1 MRRNQTW
8 SVVDPVID
16 QEHLV
21 QNLMQELDISRV
33 LAGILVKRNLSDV
46 EKARS
51 FLYPRIDMLSSPLSI
66 PGMTEAVNRIKK
78 AVDLQEKVVIYGDY
92 DVDGICSITILKEFL
107 ERHLPVVNYYIP
119 NRFQEGYGLN
129 PDAIRAIRGQ
139 GCELLITVDCGT
151 ASVEEV
157 ELASRLGME
166 VVITDHHQPG
176 SALPEAAAVVNPKL
190 VPAAGHELA
199 GVGVA
204 FYLIRALCQVFP
216 GIDPLHWLDLVALGT
231 VADIVPLT
239 GDNRILVKE
248 GMKRLKETRR
258 PGLRALIES
267 AGIRESELQYWHLGF
282 ILAPRLNAAGRM
294 EDAGAAVELL
304 LSNSETEARILAD
317 KMTVLNTT
325 RQGIETGILKEA
337 QAEASLRAAR
347 GEKVLV
353 VAGEGWHQGVLGIVA
368 NRLVE
373 GFGRPVLLISWEGET
388 GKGSGRSAPGF
399 DLFQALNQCRDHLER
414 FGGHQQAAGVQVHR
428 SQLDALR
435 QALNE
440 VAAST
445 WEEQSES
452 HIVIEGELEL
462 HEITKE
468 LAREILL
475 LEPFGLGNT
484 SPVFVL
490 RSAVILNPQAVGRNK
505 EHLKFQVGVGGYTGQ
520 PVEAIGFGMA
530 DFLEQ
535 PLATQLFDL
544 VFEPEVNRFRGQE
557 RIQMRVYDMKAA
569 DCLDNP
575 RDFTFHLPNLDKS
588 LFERME
594 NCIKAGLRDSSPVLV
609 VYPTLRCLQKHLL
622 GLKRLFPD
630 RSLAPLHGC
639 LPQTVMRRTL
649 QQLENNRPYVF
660 LTTDAFFR
668 HVIKA
673 RNISPSAMGIALWPT
688 EEMLSDDL
696 LDWQFFQR
704 ETPEPI
710 LVTGFEHVVP
720 VRIGSGRRIIYTNRR
735 KTLRTMSRDGDL
747 QEAGLTDI
755 NERIK
760 LRRRFLD
767 EEPRWIFWDGTF
779 GGGLPQVPADQVIL
793 GDSPFGWYEV
803 ENLLAQTGEVKE
815 IVVAFSGDD
824 LQWNQKHLEHL
835 YPDGEYICL
844 LYERLRRRRGNIRLS
859 KDALTDSRGMN
870 GRNQALLSGLR
881 VLYQLG
887 RCRIVKR
894 ADHYEIHAVIRDLN
908 LSDLEASPF
917 YLEGIQEKKVLD
929 KWRGKLV
936 R

>member
-8 SVVDPVID
+8 SVVDTVTNHD
-16 QEHLV
+16 RLV
-21 QNLMQELDISRV
+21 RALMQELNISRA
-33 LAGILVKRNLSDV
+33 LADLLVKRNLSEV

-66 PGMTEAVNRIKK
+66 PGMTGAAARIKK
-78 AVDLQEKVVIYGDY
+78 AIDLQEKVVIYGDY
-92 DVDGICSITILKEFL
+92 DVDGICSITVLKEFL
-107 ERHLPVVNYYIP
+107 DKFLPQVGYYIP

-129 PDAIRAIRGQ
+129 PDAIRDIHSR
-139 GCELLITVDCGT
+139 GCELLITVDCGI

-176 SALPEAAAVVNPKL
+176 LTLPEAAAVVNPKL
-190 VPAAGHELA
+190 APDAGCELA

-204 FYLIRALCQVFP
+204 FYLIRALCRVFP
-216 GIDPLHWLDLVALGT
+216 GIDPLQWLDLVALGT

-239 GDNRILVKE
+239 GDNRILVTE
-248 GMKRLKETRR
+248 GMKRLKETGR
-258 PGLRALIES
+258 PGLRALIDS
-267 AGIRESELQYWHLGF
+267 AGLKDSELRYWHLGF

-294 EDAGAAVELL
+294 EDARAAVELL
-304 LSNSETEARILAD
+304 LSNSETEARILAE
-317 KMTVLNTT
+317 KMTVLNAT
-325 RQGIETGILKEA
+325 RQGIEAGILKEA

-373 GFGRPVLLISWEGET
+373 GFGRPVLLISWEGDK
-388 GKGSGRSAPGF
+388 GKGSGRSTPGF
-399 DLFQALNQCRDHLER
+399 DLFQALSQCRDCLER
-414 FGGHQQAAGVQVHR
+414 FGGHQQAAGVELQR

-435 QALNE
+435 RALNE
-440 VAAST
+440 MAAGN
-445 WEEQSES
+445 WEEECES
-452 HIVIEGELEL
+452 HLVIEGELEL

-475 LEPFGLGNT
+475 LEPFGPGNA

-490 RSAVILNPQAVGRNK
+490 RSAAILNPQAVGRNK
-505 EHLKFQVGVGGYTGQ
+505 EHLKFQVGVDGYSGE
-520 PVEAIGFGMA
+520 PVEAIAFGMA

-535 PLATQLFDL
+535 PLATQLFDV
-544 VFEPEVNRFRGQE
+544 VFEPEINSFRGQE

-575 RDFTFHLPNLDKS
+575 RDFIFHPADLGKS

-594 NCIKAGLRDSSPVLV
+594 SCIKTGLRDGSPVLV
-609 VYPTLRCLQKHLL
+609 VYPTLRCLNKHLP

-630 RSLAPLHGC
+630 RILAPLHGC
-639 LPQTVMRRTL
+639 LPQAVMRRNL
-649 QQLENNRPYVF
+649 QLLEGRRPYVF

-668 HVIKA
+668 HTIK
-673 RNISPSAMGIALWPT
+673 RRGIRPGVLGIALWPT

-696 LDWQFFQR
+696 LNWHFFRR
-704 ETPEPI
+704 ETPDPI
-710 LVTGFEHVVP
+710 LVTGFDSDVP
-720 VRIGSGRRIIYTNRR
+720 VRIGSGRRIIYTNRK

-747 QEAGLTDI
+747 QEAGVADI

-767 EEPRWIFWDGTF
+767 EEPRSIFWDGTF
-779 GGGLPQVPADQVIL
+779 GGGLPLVPADQIVL

-803 ENLLAQTGEVKE
+803 ENLLAQTGGIKEVLA
-815 IVVAFSGDD
+815 VFSGDD

-835 YPDGEYICL
+835 YPNGEYICL
-844 LYERLRRRRGNIRLS
+844 LHERLQRQRGNIRLS
-859 KDALTDSRGMN
+859 KDALTEGPN
-870 GRNQALLSGLR
+870 GQNQALLSGIR

-887 RCRIVKR
+887 RCRIVNR
-894 ADHYEIHAVIRDLN
+894 ADHYEIHAVVRDLN

-917 YLEGIQEKKVLD
+917 YREGIQEKMVLEN
-929 KWRGKLV
+929 WRSKLA